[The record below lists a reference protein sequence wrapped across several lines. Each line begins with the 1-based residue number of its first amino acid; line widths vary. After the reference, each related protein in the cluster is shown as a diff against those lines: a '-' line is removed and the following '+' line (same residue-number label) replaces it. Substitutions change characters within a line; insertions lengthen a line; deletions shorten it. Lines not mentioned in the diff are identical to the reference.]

1 MPSFALPALPVAARL
16 EVLQVDA
23 APIVRHFLDRLD
35 LPGLFDLH
43 LACLPGRRPDLP
55 SSTILGVLVSNLL
68 LSREPLYAMSSW
80 ASSFVPEH
88 LGLLP
93 GQAALLND
101 DRCGRAVDHLFRS
114 DRASLLTA
122 SVLRAIKSFRL
133 GLTEFHQDTTT
144 VTLSGEY
151 ADQPPATDAN
161 RPARITRGYNK
172 DHRPDLKQLVYD
184 RTVTADGAVPIH
196 CNILDGNTADDTV
209 HQQNW
214 LALRDLLGHS
224 DFLYVAD
231 SKLCSKD
238 NLKLIA
244 DNNGRFLTVMP
255 KTHKED
261 GRFRVWVQHNDVPW
275 SALFTRKNPRGKTK
289 PAVRYSGYEDPQ
301 GSADGYRI
309 LWYLSSQK
317 RRRDKE
323 ARRKKLNKTRK
334 QLVRLRPRGRAGV
347 FRSKE
352 AAQEASARVLA
363 KAKVRDWLKVQIDE
377 QVQEEKVQVG
387 PGRPGA
393 DTQYATVVHKSYT
406 VRVEENQEAL
416 ERAERCDG
424 IFPLMTNDKSLS
436 LKQAMKK
443 YKQQPFAEKR
453 HEQMKSVFGVM
464 PVWLKNSKRV
474 ESLLWLYHLVDLV
487 QALLEREVRQQMENA
502 GIASLPLYA
511 EDRHSKAPTAR
522 LVLKAFQGH
531 RRYRLFDNTDSEVL
545 CFHDPVSEVADT
557 LLTLLGI
564 DRSAYGLAHQEP

>member
-35 LPGLFDLH
+35 LPGLFDRH

-122 SVLRAIKSFRL
+122 TVLRAIKSFRL
-133 GLTEFHQDTTT
+133 GLTEFRQDTTT

-172 DHRPDLKQLVYD
+172 DHRSDLKQLVYD

-261 GRFRVWVQHNDVPW
+261 GRFRVWAQHNDVPW

-289 PAVRYSGYEDPQ
+289 PAVRYSGYEGPQ

-317 RRRDKE
+317 RRLDKE

-334 QLVRLRPRGRAGV
+334 QLERLRPRGRAGV

-387 PGRPGA
+387 PGRPGL
-393 DTQYATVVHKSYT
+393 DTQYTTVIRKSYT
-406 VRVEENQEAL
+406 IRVEENKEAL
-416 ERAERCDG
+416 ELAERCDG

-436 LKQAMKK
+436 LKQALKK
-443 YKQQPFAEKR
+443 YKYQPYAEKR
-453 HEQMKSVFGVM
+453 HQQMKSVFGVM

-474 ESLLWLYHLVDLV
+474 ESLLWLYHVVDLV
-487 QALLEREVRQQMENA
+487 QALLEREVRRQMEKA

-511 EDRHSKAPTAR
+511 EDRHSKAPTAQM
-522 LVLKAFQGH
+522 VLKAFQGH
-531 RRYRLFDNTDSEVL
+531 RCYRLLDTTGSEVL
-545 CFHDPVSEVADT
+545 CLHDPVSEVADT

-564 DRSAYGLAHQEP
+564 DRSAYGLAHQES